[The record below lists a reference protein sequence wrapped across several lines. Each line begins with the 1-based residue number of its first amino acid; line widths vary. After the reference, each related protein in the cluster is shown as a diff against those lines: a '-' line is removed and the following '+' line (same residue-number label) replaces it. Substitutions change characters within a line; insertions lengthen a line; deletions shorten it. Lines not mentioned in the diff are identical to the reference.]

1 MHGGRR
7 TDNHIKTMKTI
18 IITGASDGIGAE
30 AARQLHARGENVV
43 IVGRSPERT
52 KAIAEELGVNY
63 YLADFSRLDTVRR
76 LAADLRS
83 DYDHIDIL
91 VNNAGGI
98 FGKREISTDG
108 HELTLQVNHLAPFL
122 LTTLLMD
129 KLVKSKA
136 SVINTASVANKVFS
150 RFDIDDLENERRYTP
165 ESAYG
170 NAKLENI
177 LFTKELH
184 NRYQDKGISTAALHP
199 GNVATS
205 FAKSST
211 SPLRFLYGSFLKKLF
226 LITPEKG
233 ADTIV
238 WLCTTQPNKDW
249 DSGSYYIKRKKS
261 DQTHPAAN
269 DPTIA
274 ERLWDWSEKA
284 VNVDN

>member
-1 MHGGRR
+1 MSS
-7 TDNHIKTMKTI
+7 NMKTI
-18 IITGASDGIGAE
+18 VITGASDGIGAE

-52 KAIAEELGVNY
+52 KAIAEELGAKY
-63 YLADFSRLDTVRR
+63 YLADFSKLESVRT
-76 LAADLRS
+76 LAADLRR
-83 DYDHIDIL
+83 DYKRIDIL

-98 FGKREISTDG
+98 FGKREVSQDG

-129 KLVKSKA
+129 VLVESNA
-136 SVINTASVANKVFS
+136 TIINTASIANKVFS
-150 RFDIDDLENERRYTP
+150 RFDINDLENENRYSP

-184 NRYQDKGISTAALHP
+184 NRYHESGISAAALHP

-205 FAKSST
+205 FAKTSS
-211 SPLRFLYGSFLKKLF
+211 SPLRFLYNTFLKKFF
-226 LITPEKG
+226 LITPQKG

-238 WLCTTQPNKDW
+238 WLCTTKPGEDW
-249 DSGSYYIKRKKS
+249 ESGKYYIKRKES

-269 DPTIA
+269 DPAIA
-274 ERLWDWSEKA
+274 KQLWDWSEKA
-284 VNVDN
+284 VK